1 MKKLFIVAGE
11 SSGDLQG
18 SVVTRAL
25 LEQSPDMQIKALGG
39 PLMQQA
45 GAELVAD
52 LTGHAVVG
60 LVEGVRNVSKIFATY
75 RRVVGLLKAERPDA
89 VLLIDYPE
97 FNLRLARRAR
107 EFGIP
112 VIYYISPQ
120 VWAWRRWRVRII
132 EKYVDSML
140 VIFPFEEGFYREHG
154 VDAEFVG
161 HPLVDMLA
169 DVPDRETARRDLGLG
184 QDELVIGL
192 LPGSRKKEFE
202 AIFPIMA
209 RAAKIIRGSLERPV
223 TFVCAKAPSLD
234 DDLPDRLLSGSGL
247 DVKVVR
253 NDTYR
258 VMRGS
263 DLILT
268 ASGTATVEAMILGA
282 PMIVVYVVSV
292 ITWALFIR
300 LMKVDHY
307 AMVNIIA
314 GKEIVPEFMQWNATP
329 KRIARE
335 AVSLIKDS
343 RLQQMSDDLARVT
356 AMLQRPGTCNNAPT
370 PGPADVASGVAA
382 RILNFI
388 DRRVQAPSSRIS
400 RGNT

>member
-25 LEQSPDMQIKALGG
+25 LEQSPDMQIRALGG

-60 LVEGVRNVSKIFATY
+60 LVEGLRSVSRIYATY

-107 EFGIP
+107 KLGIP
-112 VIYYISPQ
+112 VMYYISPQ

-132 EKYVDSML
+132 EKCVDRML

-209 RAAKIIRGSLERPV
+209 RAAEIIRGSLERPV

-234 DDLPDRLLSGSGL
+234 DDLPERLLSGSDL

-263 DLILT
+263 DLIIT

-282 PMIVVYVVSV
+282 PMIVVYAVSV

-300 LMKVDHY
+300 LMKVDRY

-314 GKEIVPEFMQWNATP
+314 GKEIVPEFIQWNATP

-335 AVSLIKDS
+335 AVSLINDG
-343 RLQQMSDDLARVT
+343 RLQQMGDDLARVT
-356 AMLQRPGTCNNAPT
+356 AMLHRPGTPDGTAT
-370 PGPADVASGVAA
+370 PASTDVASGVAA

-388 DRRVQAPSSRIS
+388 DRRV
-400 RGNT
+400 